1 MTGNVL
7 GIFAKEPVPGRVKT
21 RLCPPLSPEQAAE
34 LYRTCLQETVAAM
47 ADVAA
52 ERVIIYDG
60 DATFFAST
68 FPGLRL
74 VRQSDG
80 DLGQRIDRALH
91 QFLATGY
98 QAAALIGSDSPDL
111 PASLVAQ
118 AFAALADCDLAVAP
132 ARDGGYVLI
141 GESRHSP
148 ELFRDM
154 PWSSTKLWQ
163 ATRQRAAELGLNCCE
178 LATWEDLDD
187 LAALQRLRRRTPDS
201 PTARLAH
208 RLLADGPA
216 APGKAG

>member
-1 MTGNVL
+1 MTGNAL
-7 GIFAKEPVPGRVKT
+7 GIFAKQPVPGRVKT
-21 RLCPPLSPEQAAE
+21 RLCPPLTPEQAAE

-52 ERVIIYDG
+52 EQIIIYDG
-60 DATFFAST
+60 DVTYFTST

-74 VRQSDG
+74 VPQCAG

-91 QFLATGY
+91 QLLSEGY

-118 AFAALADCDLAVAP
+118 AFTALSSCDLAVAP

-154 PWSSTKLWQ
+154 PWSSPELWPE
-163 ATRQRAAELGLNCCE
+163 TRHRAEQLGLVYQE
-178 LATWEDLDD
+178 LASWEDLDD
-187 LAALQRLRRRTPDS
+187 LASLNRLRRRAPLS
-201 PTARLAH
+201 RTAHLANC
-208 RLLADGPA
+208 LLNTRSDDTD
-216 APGKAG
+216 